1 MKENAVPYEF
11 VRGPSCTA
19 AEADGLVPL
28 GPGYYAIFIDTPH
41 SLPDP
46 FSALLHQRATR
57 LIYIG
62 IAKRSLH
69 ERLLRQDLLHRKPST
84 FFRGIGA
91 ILGFRPTRGALFGKI
106 NQNNYTFST
115 PDTDKIVNW
124 IKQHVSVSWMEAETA
139 LEHTEQ
145 LLICEFATII
155 NTDHNPDP
163 VVQLSELRVICRQL
177 ARADPGR
184 DAVMISPEYNFDEFC
199 RCMFGKNATEVMDA
213 ASAEITYAR
222 RLHRSTTKDRDFR
235 KGSRGQAYCDELMR
249 LISLFVGTVP
259 ENVSPEFVNAVQ
271 TLALHLVPRVE
282 IIALRKLLIGN

>member
-1 MKENAVPYEF
+1 MKENTVPYEF
-11 VRGPSCTA
+11 VLSPACAA
-19 AEADGLVPL
+19 AEADGRIPL
-28 GPGYYAIFIDTPH
+28 GPGYYAIFIDIPH
-41 SLPDP
+41 SLPSP
-46 FSALLHQRATR
+46 FSALLNQRGTR

-69 ERLLRQDLLHRKPST
+69 QRLLSQDLLHRKPST
-84 FFRGIGA
+84 FFRGLGA

-115 PDTDKIVNW
+115 PDTGRIVDW
-124 IKQHVSVSWMEAETA
+124 IKQHLSLSWLEAEPA
-139 LEHTEQ
+139 LEQTEQ
-145 LLICEFATII
+145 LLIREFAPII
-155 NTDHNPDP
+155 NTDHNPTP
-163 VVQLSELRVICRQL
+163 VMQLSELRAICRDI

-184 DAVMISPEYNFDEFC
+184 NAGMVSPEYNFSEFC
-199 RCMFGKNATEVMDA
+199 RCMFGKNPTEVMDA

-222 RLHRSTTKDRDFR
+222 RIHRSTTKDRDFR
-235 KGSRGQAYCDELMR
+235 KGSRGQAYCDELMH

-282 IIALRKLLIGN
+282 IIALRKLLARN